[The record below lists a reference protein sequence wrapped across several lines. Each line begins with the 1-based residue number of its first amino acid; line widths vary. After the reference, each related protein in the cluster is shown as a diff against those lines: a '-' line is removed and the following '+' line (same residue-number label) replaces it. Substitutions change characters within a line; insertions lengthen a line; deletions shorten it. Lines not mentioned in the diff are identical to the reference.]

1 MLEKQNQDR
10 EELRYLVRLVE
21 QWQLGSANL
30 LDDVAKEVKTHR
42 SAASELQKLCAVIQS
57 DLSNIQGSL
66 ASLWEKF
73 NKCFEARAD
82 RNIRL
87 KNDIMAA
94 YEKKDDNIIK
104 IIEDFK
110 KEVEFFKREEY
121 GKLRDRVLLM
131 VGGASVISA
140 LITQLIAHLL
150 KK

>member
-10 EELRYLVRLVE
+10 EELRYLVRLIE

-30 LDDVAKEVKTHR
+30 LDDVAKEVKVHR

-57 DLSNIQGSL
+57 DLGNIQGSL

-73 NKCFEARAD
+73 DKCFEARAD
-82 RNIRL
+82 RNTRL
-87 KNDIMAA
+87 KNDIMEA

-104 IIEDFK
+104 IVEDFK
-110 KEVEFFKREEY
+110 KDFEFFRREEY

-131 VGGASVISA
+131 VGGASVLSA
-140 LITQLIAHLL
+140 LMTQLIAHLL
-150 KK
+150 RK